1 MALDGRALML
11 LGPSGS
17 GKSTLA
23 LELIAHGARLV
34 ADDRTRLWRAGSTLL
49 ATPPAA
55 IAGQIEARGL
65 GIFALPYMARVPV
78 ALVCNLAVRSTERL
92 PPAQTIDIAGITL
105 PLLHAPPGPG
115 AGAFLLA
122 ALRYPRLA

>member
-1 MALDGRALML
+1 ML

-23 LELIAHGARLV
+23 LELIARGARLV

-49 ATPPAA
+49 AAPPAP

-65 GIFALPYMARVPV
+65 GIFSLPYMAPMPV
-78 ALVCNLAVRSTERL
+78 TLVCNLTTVSTERL
-92 PPAQTIDIAGITL
+92 PRPQTTEMAGITL
-105 PLLHAPPGPG
+105 PLVYAPQGTG
-115 AGAFLLA
+115 VAALLLA